1 MKNNPPVLYINAKVW
16 QPDGSFSDC
25 FGVSNGHFDFVASN
39 LQADTLKKN
48 YTEIIDLNGRLVL
61 PGLTDGH
68 LHLVNGALSLREL
81 DCTGIGSISALQSEV
96 KSYVSDKNPKWVTG
110 GNMDIGKIFGDTSL
124 HTGNFADNILSD
136 KPLFIN
142 NYDHHSA
149 ICNSEV
155 IKLAGLSSR
164 INEFKPGEIEL
175 DINGN
180 PTGLIREAALTAVY
194 EVMPELSLNEKV
206 SALSDCISGMHR
218 KGITSV
224 SDITLPH
231 ELEIYNELYQSQKLN
246 LRINSYLPFTEFDN
260 IQNHLEST
268 KNINKDYFSIKG
280 FKAFWDGALGSDTAL
295 FSRNYKNRNHN
306 GYKTELVSSGK
317 INELAKRID
326 KAGYQIII
334 HAIGDKAVSE
344 VLDLYESLPN
354 TKKLR
359 HRIEHAQHIDPADYE
374 RFGRLGVI
382 ASVQPVHLKYDAR
395 VVAEKLPDELVR
407 NTHNYSKITES
418 GGILNFGT
426 DFPIVGF
433 DPFENIQLASTRAAD
448 SGIFL
453 PEFKIPVHE
462 CIKAYTINNA
472 YSNHNENFDGSISKG
487 KVADFIILNNDILI
501 CDPEEIQYTAI
512 DKAFL
517 NGVILY

>member
-1 MKNNPPVLYINAKVW
+1 MKNNSPVLYINAKVW
-16 QPDGSFSDC
+16 KPDGSFSDC
-25 FGVSNGHFDFVASN
+25 FGVKNGHFDFVGSY
-39 LQADTLKKN
+39 LQANTLKKN

-81 DCTGIGSISALQSEV
+81 DCTRIGSISELQSEV
-96 KSYVSDKNPKWVTG
+96 KRYVSDKNPNWVTG
-110 GNMDIGKIFGDTSL
+110 GNMDIGKIFGDTSDQS
-124 HTGNFADNILSD
+124 GNFADKILSD

-149 ICNSEV
+149 ICNSIV
-155 IKLAGLSSR
+155 IKCAGLLSR

-175 DINGN
+175 DISGN
-180 PTGLIREAALTAVY
+180 PTGLIREAALSAVY
-194 EVMPELSLNEKV
+194 EVMPELSLIEKV
-206 SALSDCISGMHR
+206 TAVSDCISRMHR

-231 ELEIYNELYQSQKLN
+231 ELEIYNELYQAQKLN

-260 IQNHLEST
+260 IQSYLDST

-295 FSRNYKNRNHN
+295 FSQNYKNRNHN
-306 GYKTELVSSGK
+306 GYKTETVSSGK
-317 INELAKRID
+317 IYELAKRID

-359 HRIEHAQHIDPADYE
+359 HRIEHAQHINPADYE
-374 RFGRLGVI
+374 RFGRFGVI

-395 VVAEKLPDELVR
+395 VVAEKLPEALVR
-407 NTHNYSKITES
+407 NTHNYYKITES

-433 DPFENIQLASTRAAD
+433 DPFENIQLACARAAD

-472 YSNHNENFDGSISKG
+472 YSNHNENAAGSISKG

-501 CDPEEIQYTAI
+501 CNPEEIQNTVI

-517 NGVILY
+517 NGETLF